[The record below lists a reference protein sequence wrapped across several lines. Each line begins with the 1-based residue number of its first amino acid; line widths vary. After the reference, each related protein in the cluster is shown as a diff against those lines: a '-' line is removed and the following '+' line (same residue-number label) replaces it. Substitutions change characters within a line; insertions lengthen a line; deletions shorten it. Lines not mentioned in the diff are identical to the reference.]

1 LNGSLSC
8 AIVLK
13 LIRHGVSHDHVPNAS
28 LPRPFMFNVE
38 PGKCTES
45 WSERLSMFHNPNAR
59 FPVPEEMFGS
69 IAHHKFI
76 DGQIQSVLSEFHPY
90 TSMTLNVLIT
100 K

>member
-1 LNGSLSC
+1 
-8 AIVLK
+8 
-13 LIRHGVSHDHVPNAS
+13 
-28 LPRPFMFNVE
+28 
-38 PGKCTES
+38 
-45 WSERLSMFHNPNAR
+45 MFHNPNAR